1 MRALSSGNLKA
12 MRDNEGNWQISL
24 SALEDW
30 MSMRRTPDRH
40 PPVMT
45 VGHAMAT
52 PQDTPETIAKLAA
65 SETEIRMLREQMA
78 DLRADRDALR
88 EALSQAALQP
98 QASPSRLGFFK
109 ALFRQKGI
117 SS

>member
-1 MRALSSGNLKA
+1 
-12 MRDNEGNWQISL
+12 
-24 SALEDW
+24 
-30 MSMRRTPDRH
+30 MRRTHDRH

-45 VGHAMAT
+45 AGHAMT
-52 PQDTPETIAKLAA
+52 TIQDTPEIIAKLAA

-98 QASPSRLGFFK
+98 QASPSRLGFFR

-117 SS
+117 SP